1 MDQWRAGRHPVTR
14 PLRIAFCGEGN
25 RDSKVI
31 PIFIAKILEE
41 LTPIEAFDLS
51 IDTQRWDT
59 RPKFPE
65 ALVSLVRQTQLL
77 YQVVIMHVDADAIDQ
92 RQVRQYKVAP
102 GLQALTNAGL
112 PTSTL
117 VWAIPVQAIEAWL
130 LASATAFTRAL
141 TGSDERTHEIKLP
154 QQPDRLPTDR
164 AKQLFDQAVYQLLTN
179 TQRQRRR
186 LHPAHFTEVIAEELT
201 LTELRRLGAFQQFE
215 RDFVDLIARLG
226 YVTVP

>member
-1 MDQWRAGRHPVTR
+1 MSR

-25 RDSKVI
+25 RDSKVM
-31 PIFIAKILEE
+31 PIFIAKILGE
-41 LTPIEAFDLS
+41 LRPVEAFDLS
-51 IDTQRWDT
+51 IDTHRWDT

-65 ALVSLVRQTQLL
+65 AVVTVVRQTQLL
-77 YQVVIMHVDADAIDQ
+77 YQVMVMHVDADAIDQ
-92 RQVRQYKVAP
+92 RQVRQYKVDP
-102 GLQALTNAGL
+102 GLQALTKAGL
-112 PTSTL
+112 PTSVL

-141 TGSDERTHEIKLP
+141 TGSDERTQEIEFP
-154 QQPDRLPTDR
+154 QQPDRLPTDK

-201 LTELRRLGAFQQFE
+201 LPELRRLSAFQQFE
-215 RDFVDLIARLG
+215 RDFVAVIACLG
-226 YVTVP
+226 YVEVS